1 LAAII
6 TAFSLHRT
14 NRHRRRIPGTENAQD
29 NRRQGAA
36 ASPAATAATRIVDAT
51 VDGAAALAKIA
62 VALRDKPSTSSET
75 LFQARSLRLAAAV
88 PGVPG

>member
-1 LAAII
+1 MTIR
-6 TAFSLHRT
+6 SMKRKC
-14 NRHRRRIPGTENAQD
+14 RD
-29 NRRQGAA
+29 NRRQVAA